1 MRTLTPT
8 ALLIALTACSSP
20 PPLPSAD
27 DAPRRPV
34 NTPEA
39 VELQS
44 CRNALHNGRIELR
57 ESREQVALQASR
69 LVQWAQQGAVAPPAL
84 QGNTVVTVRFAY
96 GRHEAELP
104 ASALQTLIPAAR
116 QAPLIVLRGRTD
128 GTSDSFAEAR
138 VARERANAVR
148 DVLVAA
154 GVEPTRIRTTYQP
167 SGDHVAD
174 NGSAGGRDLNRRV
187 EIELYRVAPVPI
199 SAQSLAFGAAIPP

>member
-1 MRTLTPT
+1 MRTLTLT

-27 DAPRRPV
+27 DAPLRPV

-69 LVQWAQQGAVAPPAL
+69 LVQWAQQGATAPLVPR
-84 QGNTVVTVRFAY
+84 GNTVVTVRFAF
-96 GRHEAELP
+96 GAHEADLP
-104 ASALQTLIPAAR
+104 ASVLQGLIPAAR

-128 GTSDSFAEAR
+128 GTRDSFAEAR
-138 VARERANAVR
+138 VARERANTIR
-148 DVLVAA
+148 DLLVAA
-154 GVEPTRIRTTYQP
+154 GIEPTRIRTTYQP

-187 EIELYRVAPVPI
+187 EIELYRVAPEPVT
-199 SAQSLAFGAAIPP
+199 AQALAAGAVIAP